1 LQTKEKTD
9 SELASLAKSSFD
21 ELTQDEALYAS
32 TMSSIDNAEK
42 IAILKKYTAKY
53 PQDWRGFNNLGT
65 ALIRDNQLAD
75 AANQL
80 NKAKSIDGNQA
91 IVYNN
96 LGVIDLANKDNV
108 KAKENF
114 SKAKNIGCDEA
125 GYNLGIMNIRD
136 GEYDKAVA
144 NFGSKPSFN
153 KALAQVLA
161 KNVSD
166 ASRTI
171 SEVNSQDAYVDYLKA
186 IISAKNNNE
195 DGAMKSLKDAC
206 KKNCDLINYAKF
218 DVEFIRYFD
227 QQNFKSIVD

>member
-1 LQTKEKTD
+1 
-9 SELASLAKSSFD
+9 
-21 ELTQDEALYAS
+21 
-32 TMSSIDNAEK
+32 
-42 IAILKKYTAKY
+42 
-53 PQDWRGFNNLGT
+53 
-65 ALIRDNQLAD
+65 
-75 AANQL
+75 
-80 NKAKSIDGNQA
+80 
-91 IVYNN
+91 
-96 LGVIDLANKDNV
+96 
-108 KAKENF
+108 
-114 SKAKNIGCDEA
+114 
-125 GYNLGIMNIRD
+125 MNIRD

-195 DGAMKSLKDAC
+195 DGVMKSLKEAC
-206 KKNCDLINYAKF
+206 KKNPELMDYAEF

-227 QQNFKSIVD
+227 QENFKAIVH